1 MRWNVLIQMQGLL
14 KIRNLQLIPLVHHL
28 HLNSGQFVKPSM
40 EIAY

>member
-1 MRWNVLIQMQGLL
+1 MRWDVLTQIQGLP
-14 KIRNLQLIPLVHHL
+14 KIRNLQLILLVHHL